1 MNRKEVVEIRK
12 QFTPDNCAITRICG
26 CYVDHEKNIIFE
38 SKDAFLS
45 LPEEEEFKYFEI
57 FRHTLSGTL
66 GKNLVDME
74 FPLEQEKAG
83 KTQEFL
89 LKLRDTRLEDDALV
103 QEFYKKIIENY
114 DYGENYYI
122 ILIHSVYD
130 IPGKSTAGDEM
141 FDASDEVYAHIMCS
155 ICPVKMSKAGLSYN
169 AVTNSLANRV
179 RDWVVEQPINGFLFP
194 AFNDRSSDIHS
205 VLTYAKNPEIE
216 QPGLIETV
224 LGSVMPLTP
233 ATQKETF
240 QSILSEPL
248 EEDGNYEVIKSVYE
262 NLNEMIEENK
272 DNPEPLSFSKTE
284 VKKLLENSGVP
295 EKNMQTFEQVFD
307 AHTNGEAELIA
318 TNIASTK
325 SFGIETPDI
334 VVKVNPERADL
345 VETKLID
352 GRQCL
357 VIAVDDHVEVN
368 GISVRT
374 IPKRTTGDSS
384 GDDR

>member
-1 MNRKEVVEIRK
+1 MNRKEVLEIRK

-26 CYVDHEKNIIFE
+26 CYVDHEKNIILE

-83 KTQEFL
+83 GTQEFL

-103 QEFYKKIIENY
+103 QEFYKKIIGNF

-169 AVTNSLANRV
+169 VVTNSIADRV

-240 QSILSEPL
+240 QSILSETL

-374 IPKRTTGDSS
+374 IPKRTTWDSS

>member
-1 MNRKEVVEIRK
+1 MNRKEVLEIRK

-26 CYVDHEKNIIFE
+26 CYVDHEKNIILE

-83 KTQEFL
+83 GTQEFL

-103 QEFYKKIIENY
+103 QEFYKKIIGNY

-169 AVTNSLANRV
+169 VVTNSIAERV

-240 QSILSEPL
+240 QSILSETL

-374 IPKRTTGDSS
+374 IPKRTTWDSS

>member
-1 MNRKEVVEIRK
+1 MNRKEVLEIRK

-38 SKDAFLS
+38 SKEAFLS

-83 KTQEFL
+83 GTQEFL

-103 QEFYKKIIENY
+103 QEFYEKIIENY

-130 IPGKSTAGDEM
+130 IPGKSAAGDEM

-169 AVTNSLANRV
+169 AVTNSIADRV

-205 VLTYAKNPEIE
+205 VFTYAKNPEIE

-240 QSILSEPL
+240 QSILSETL

>member
-1 MNRKEVVEIRK
+1 MNRKEVLEIRK

-38 SKDAFLS
+38 SKEAFLS

-83 KTQEFL
+83 GTQESL

-103 QEFYKKIIENY
+103 QEFYEKIIENY

-130 IPGKSTAGDEM
+130 IPGKSAAGDEM

-169 AVTNSLANRV
+169 AVTNSIADRV

-240 QSILSEPL
+240 QSILSETL

>member
-1 MNRKEVVEIRK
+1 MNRKEVLEIRK

-83 KTQEFL
+83 GTQEFL

-122 ILIHSVYD
+122 ILIHSGYD

-169 AVTNSLANRV
+169 AVTNSIADRV

-216 QPGLIETV
+216 QSGLIETV

-240 QSILSEPL
+240 QSILSETL

>member
-1 MNRKEVVEIRK
+1 MNRKEVLEIRK

-83 KTQEFL
+83 GTQEFL

-130 IPGKSTAGDEM
+130 IPGKSAAGDEM

-169 AVTNSLANRV
+169 VVTNSIADRV

-205 VLTYAKNPEIE
+205 VFTYAKNPEIE
-216 QPGLIETV
+216 QPALIETV

-233 ATQKETF
+233 ATQKEMF
-240 QSILSEPL
+240 QSILSETL

>member
-1 MNRKEVVEIRK
+1 MNRKEVLEIRK

-179 RDWVVEQPINGFLFP
+179 RDWVVEQPINRFLFP

-240 QSILSEPL
+240 QSILSETL

>member
-1 MNRKEVVEIRK
+1 MNRKEVLEIRK

-26 CYVDHEKNIIFE
+26 CYVDHEKNIILE

-83 KTQEFL
+83 GTQEFL

-103 QEFYKKIIENY
+103 QEFYKKIIGNF

-169 AVTNSLANRV
+169 VVTNSIADRV

-240 QSILSEPL
+240 QSILSETL

>member
-1 MNRKEVVEIRK
+1 MNRKEVLEIRK

-83 KTQEFL
+83 GTQEFL

-169 AVTNSLANRV
+169 AVTNSIADRV
-179 RDWVVEQPINGFLFP
+179 RDWVGEQPINGFLFP

-216 QPGLIETV
+216 QSGLIETV

-240 QSILSEPL
+240 QSILSETL

>member
-1 MNRKEVVEIRK
+1 MNRKEVLEIRK

-57 FRHTLSGTL
+57 FRHTLSGML

-83 KTQEFL
+83 GTQEFL

-130 IPGKSTAGDEM
+130 IPGKSAAGDEM

-169 AVTNSLANRV
+169 AVTNSIADRV

-205 VLTYAKNPEIE
+205 VFTYAKNPEIE
-216 QPGLIETV
+216 QPGLIESV

-240 QSILSEPL
+240 QSILSETL

>member
-1 MNRKEVVEIRK
+1 MNRKEVLEIRK

-26 CYVDHEKNIIFE
+26 CYIDHEKNIIFE

-83 KTQEFL
+83 GTQEFL

-103 QEFYKKIIENY
+103 QEFYKKIIGNY

-130 IPGKSTAGDEM
+130 IPGKSAAGDEM

-169 AVTNSLANRV
+169 AVTNSIADRV

-240 QSILSEPL
+240 QSILSETL

-374 IPKRTTGDSS
+374 IPKRTTWDSS

>member
-1 MNRKEVVEIRK
+1 MNRKEVLEIRK

-26 CYVDHEKNIIFE
+26 CYVDHEKNIILE

-83 KTQEFL
+83 GTQEFL

-103 QEFYKKIIENY
+103 QEFYKKIIGNF

-169 AVTNSLANRV
+169 VVTNSIADRV

-205 VLTYAKNPEIE
+205 VFTYAKNPEIE

-240 QSILSEPL
+240 QSILSETL

>member
-1 MNRKEVVEIRK
+1 MNRKEVLEIRK

-38 SKDAFLS
+38 SKEAFLS

-83 KTQEFL
+83 GTQESL

-103 QEFYKKIIENY
+103 QEFYEKIIENY

-130 IPGKSTAGDEM
+130 IPGKSAAGDEM

-169 AVTNSLANRV
+169 AVTNSIADRV

-194 AFNDRSSDIHS
+194 AFNDRSFDIHS

-240 QSILSEPL
+240 QSILSETL

>member
-1 MNRKEVVEIRK
+1 MNRKEVLEIRK

-57 FRHTLSGTL
+57 FRHTLSGML

-83 KTQEFL
+83 GTQEFL

-130 IPGKSTAGDEM
+130 IPGKSAAGDEM

-169 AVTNSLANRV
+169 AVTNSIADRV

-205 VLTYAKNPEIE
+205 VFTYAKNPEIE

-240 QSILSEPL
+240 QSILSETL

>member
-1 MNRKEVVEIRK
+1 MNRKEVLEIRK

-83 KTQEFL
+83 GTQEFL

-169 AVTNSLANRV
+169 VVTNSIADRV
-179 RDWVVEQPINGFLFP
+179 RDWVVEQPINGFLFL

-240 QSILSEPL
+240 QSILSETL

-374 IPKRTTGDSS
+374 IPKRTTWDSS

>member
-1 MNRKEVVEIRK
+1 
-12 QFTPDNCAITRICG
+12 
-26 CYVDHEKNIIFE
+26 
-38 SKDAFLS
+38 
-45 LPEEEEFKYFEI
+45 
-57 FRHTLSGTL
+57 
-66 GKNLVDME
+66 
-74 FPLEQEKAG
+74 
-83 KTQEFL
+83 
-89 LKLRDTRLEDDALV
+89 
-103 QEFYKKIIENY
+103 
-114 DYGENYYI
+114 
-122 ILIHSVYD
+122 
-130 IPGKSTAGDEM
+130 
-141 FDASDEVYAHIMCS
+141 
-155 ICPVKMSKAGLSYN
+155 
-169 AVTNSLANRV
+169 
-179 RDWVVEQPINGFLFP
+179 
-194 AFNDRSSDIHS
+194 
-205 VLTYAKNPEIE
+205 
-216 QPGLIETV
+216 
-224 LGSVMPLTP
+224 MPLTP

-240 QSILSEPL
+240 QSILSETL

>member
-1 MNRKEVVEIRK
+1 MNRKEVLEIRK

-26 CYVDHEKNIIFE
+26 CYVDHEKNIILE

-83 KTQEFL
+83 GTQEFL

-103 QEFYKKIIENY
+103 QEFYKKIIGNY
-114 DYGENYYI
+114 DYGENCYI

-169 AVTNSLANRV
+169 VVTNSIADRV

-240 QSILSEPL
+240 QSILSETL

>member
-1 MNRKEVVEIRK
+1 MNRKEVLEIRK

-26 CYVDHEKNIIFE
+26 CYVDHEKNIILE

-83 KTQEFL
+83 GTQEFL

-130 IPGKSTAGDEM
+130 IPGKSAAGDEM

-169 AVTNSLANRV
+169 AVTNSIADRV

-205 VLTYAKNPEIE
+205 VFTYAKNPEIE

-240 QSILSEPL
+240 QSILSETL

-272 DNPEPLSFSKTE
+272 NNPEPLSFSKTE